1 MRQWLVSL
9 GFIAAMVAGG
19 VQAADAPKVRIV
31 TSLGAMEA
39 ELNADKAP
47 KTVQNFLTY
56 ADTGFYKGTIFHR
69 VIPGFMIQGGGFDAR
84 LDQKKTRAAIENEA
98 DNGLKNKRGT
108 LAMARTTF
116 PDSATAQFFINLS
129 DNDFLDHRAKT
140 QAGWGY
146 AVFGKIIKGMD
157 VADKIAKVQTMRRGP
172 HEAVPITPVV
182 IKTVERID

>member
-1 MRQWLVSL
+1 MRQLLAGFS
-9 GFIAAMVAGG
+9 FIAAMLAGS
-19 VQAADAPKVRIV
+19 VHAAEAPKVRIV
-31 TSLGAMEA
+31 TSLGNMEA

-47 KTVQNFLTY
+47 KTVKNFLVY
-56 ADTGFYKGTIFHR
+56 VDSKFYNGTIFHR

-84 LDQKKTRAAIENEA
+84 LEQKKTRAPVENEA

-108 LAMARTTF
+108 LAMARTAF
-116 PDSATAQFFINLS
+116 PDSATAQFFINLT

-146 AVFGKIIKGMD
+146 AVFGKIVKGMD

-172 HEAVPITPVV
+172 HEAVPTTPVV
-182 IKTVERID
+182 IKNVERIK